1 MGDHHVAEVVGMAVA
16 VIGGS
21 VGAGVEG
28 AGVGGAVTGAFVGE
42 VVTTSE
48 GAELGALS
56 RVLTAVGDTV
66 ASIPR
71 NLRPRAREA
80 ASPY

>member
-1 MGDHHVAEVVGMAVA
+1 MGDHHVTEVVGMAVA

-21 VGAGVEG
+21 VGAREVT
-28 AGVGGAVTGAFVGE
+28 GVGGAVTGAFVGE

-48 GAELGALS
+48 GAELGGLS